1 MHTAP
6 LPDCQA
12 APVALVPFAAA
23 HLPGALALSQ
33 EMSWPYRLE
42 DWDFALR
49 VGEGFALERD
59 GAVIGTAAVFPDEG
73 ACATVGMIIVSG
85 ANQGRGYGKLLLE
98 ALLAAAGPRSI
109 LLNSTEAGRGLY
121 ERYGF
126 TPVGTLS
133 QHQGPFRRA
142 HAAGSDADILADVDI
157 RMMAPA
163 DLAAVARLDREA
175 TGFAR
180 RPMLERLV
188 AAGAGLVLLR
198 DGAPAGYAVSRPFGR
213 GHVIGPVV
221 AGSPDEARRLIE
233 AALAPLDGRFVR
245 IDAPDA
251 TQLSPWFAGIGLPKV
266 GSALTMVRGALPPT
280 GPARLFALANQSFN

>member
-1 MHTAP
+1 MQSAT
-6 LPDCQA
+6 LPAFRAETD
-12 APVALVPFAAA
+12 PVALVPFAAA

-49 VGEGFALERD
+49 VGRGFALEHD
-59 GAVIGTAAVFPDEG
+59 GAVIGTAAMFPDEG

-85 ANQGRGYGKLLLE
+85 AAQGRGYGKRLLE
-98 ALLAAAGPRSI
+98 ALLGAAGPRTI
-109 LLNSTEAGRGLY
+109 LLNATEAGRGLY

-133 QHQGPFRRA
+133 QHQGPFRRSR
-142 HAAGSDADILADVDI
+142 AAGSDADGDI
-157 RMMAPA
+157 RMMHPA

-180 RPMLERLV
+180 RPMLDRLV
-188 AAGAGLVLLR
+188 AAGEGLVLLR

-213 GHVIGPVV
+213 GHVVGPVV
-221 AGSPDEARRLIE
+221 AGSRDEACRLIA

-245 IDAPDA
+245 VDAPDA
-251 TQLSPWFAGIGLPKV
+251 ARLSPWLAGIGLPKV
-266 GSALTMVRGALPPT
+266 GDALTMVRGGLPPT